1 MQKKNV
7 LTVQSVQ
14 MLTWQRLYDDMA
26 CLYAEV
32 AVDDV
37 AISYWQMWA
46 NHWWT
51 RGIFLVK
58 WFGATWPSHGLPRG
72 TLLLVWFFQNIM
84 ESVGIEPQTSPTV
97 AKSWQRLPNRC
108 ATT

>member
-1 MQKKNV
+1 
-7 LTVQSVQ
+7 
-14 MLTWQRLYDDMA
+14 MA

-72 TLLLVWFFQNIM
+72 TLLLVWFLKILWSLWELNPRPPPPWQSLGKGCPTGAPPL
-84 ESVGIEPQTSPTV
+84 ESCYIYHF
-97 AKSWQRLPNRC
+97 NYI
-108 ATT
+108 